1 MKVKVTIEFECDL
14 DIGESTVE
22 QVEDVFHDSEET
34 IGVFIDNYSV
44 VKVEEAEKK

>member
-14 DIGESTVE
+14 DIDEATIG
-22 QVEDVFHDSEET
+22 QVENVFYNFAEP

>member
-14 DIGESTVE
+14 DIDEATVE
-22 QVEDVFHDSEET
+22 QVEDVFYNSEEP